1 MLERQTKT
9 KTGLNNKIYI
19 LQEVILPD
27 WERCC
32 FVYYRETN
40 TESSKMRK
48 QEYVQNEKQDKNLRR
63 EKSPNET
70 KIIIRIWKNKGK

>member
-1 MLERQTKT
+1 ML
-9 KTGLNNKIYI
+9 ND
-19 LQEVILPD
+19 EVRFLLLPD